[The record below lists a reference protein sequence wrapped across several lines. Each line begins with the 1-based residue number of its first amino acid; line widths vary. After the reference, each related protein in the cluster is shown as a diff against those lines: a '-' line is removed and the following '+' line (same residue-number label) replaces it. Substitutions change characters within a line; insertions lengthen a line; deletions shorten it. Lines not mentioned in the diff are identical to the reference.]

1 MRKVYLPLS
10 FVCLLLFFT
19 LLPIARAGNIS
30 IKASDYDH
38 IKKEKSS
45 SLEYTSNLIYER
57 CQLNKLGLSK
67 QALMYAYK
75 GLQYLVRKGLVDNP
89 DILTI
94 CDFSQSSFRKRLY
107 IIDVANFKVLMNTFV
122 AHGRNSGLVYAN
134 RFSNNP
140 SSLKSSLGFYVTK
153 NTYFG
158 EHGLSLRLAG
168 LEKGYNDKAESR
180 AIVVHGA
187 DYIGADRLDA
197 AYMGRSFG
205 CPAVPENLSSRII
218 NLIKDGTCLFIYHP
232 TKSYLHGSRILNG

>member
-1 MRKVYLPLS
+1 M
-10 FVCLLLFFT
+10 CLLLFFT
-19 LLPIARAGNIS
+19 LLPIARAGNINHKVS
-30 IKASDYDH
+30 GYDH
-38 IKKEKSS
+38 SKKEKSS

-168 LEKGYNDKAESR
+168 LERGYNDKAESR